1 MKTHPGI
8 HWFWILTL
16 LLAVPAPAAETARQI
31 YRQALVQENGADDP
45 AAALALY
52 EQAARAAPA
61 GAALAQAAR
70 WRAALCLDRLGRRA
84 EAADRLFEVLAAP
97 GAADRIVRENA
108 ARALWRMAQEE
119 SAAGGELA
127 PAAAEWLARLQEQVP
142 ELVRPLALDQAALRR
157 VLRGRVDTWD
167 GRRPVNASVRIQAR
181 PAAAGPVE
189 ARSTWRTQTAAD
201 GTFSIELPVGRY
213 DLRMWAPAC
222 GRAEATAELTPEEKP
237 GLEIRGTLPR
247 IRLPA
252 EIARV
257 ELVGSF
263 LDDWE
268 GVQPLE
274 KTGPGLWETR
284 RWLGP
289 GRHEYKFRV
298 NENSRLITD
307 VAAAAFVADAH
318 DDFNAVLEL
327 DREQEV
333 VFRFDENDPHFEHS
347 ATNRLPA
354 SSE

>member
-1 MKTHPGI
+1 MKTHPLRQGFW
-8 HWFWILTL
+8 WFML

-31 YRQALVQENGADDP
+31 YQQALVQEHSADDP

-61 GAALAQAAR
+61 GAALARAAD
-70 WRAALCLDRLGRRA
+70 WRAALCLDRLGRRV
-84 EAADRLFEVLAAP
+84 EAANRLFNVLAAP
-97 GAADRIVRENA
+97 AADQSIRENA
-108 ARALWRMAQEE
+108 ARTLWRMAQEE
-119 SAAGGELA
+119 TATGGELA
-127 PAAAEWLARLQEQVP
+127 PAAAAWLARLQEQYP

-189 ARSTWRTQTAAD
+189 ARSTWRTQTDAD
-201 GTFSIELPVGRY
+201 GGFALELPAGRY
-213 DLRMWAPAC
+213 ELRMWAPAC
-222 GRAEATAELTPEEKP
+222 GRAEATVELTPEEKTGP
-237 GLEIRGTLPR
+237 EIRRTLPR

-252 EIARV
+252 AIMRV
-257 ELVGSF
+257 DLVGSF

-274 KTGPGLWETR
+274 KTGAGLWETR
-284 RWLGP
+284 RRLGP

-307 VAAAAFVADAH
+307 VAATAFAADAH

-333 VFRFDENDPHFEHS
+333 VFRFDENDPHFERDG
-347 ATNRLPA
+347 ADRAVAPA
-354 SSE
+354 P